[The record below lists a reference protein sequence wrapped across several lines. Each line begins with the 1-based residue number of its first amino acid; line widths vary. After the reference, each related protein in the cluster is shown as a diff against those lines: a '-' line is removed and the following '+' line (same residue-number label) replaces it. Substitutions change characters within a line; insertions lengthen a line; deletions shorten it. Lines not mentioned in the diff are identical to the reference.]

1 MTTTNG
7 SATCSSQMENSVAR
21 DVPLAIAQD
30 SDQPLSVQ
38 CWITSTQ
45 ANSTLADNIV
55 ESIASI
61 MLAELELHDS
71 L

>member
-1 MTTTNG
+1 MG
-7 SATCSSQMENSVAR
+7 NSVAR

-30 SDQPLSVQ
+30 SDLPLSVQ
-38 CWITSTQ
+38 CWATSTH
-45 ANSTLADNIV
+45 ANSTLADNRV

-61 MLAELELHDS
+61 MLAELGLNDS